1 MLLLLVNVLSKYF
14 YQMSRNTDTSKHTI
28 NQKDSYAILQEPTN
42 ATFIS
47 KETVETNAK
56 TEGIRQAGEVV
67 YVEPKLVEDTETE
80 GQKKAE
86 SISKIMENET
96 NGYAQTYV

>member
-1 MLLLLVNVLSKYF
+1 MQCYWLICRTQRHIKKQSNIT
-14 YQMSRNTDTSKHTI
+14 NEE
-28 NQKDSYAILQEPTN
+28 SYAILQEPTN

-47 KETVETNAK
+47 KETMETNAK

-80 GQKKAE
+80 GQKKAQ
-86 SISKIMENET
+86 SFSTTMENET
-96 NGYAQTYV
+96 NFYAETYV

>member
-1 MLLLLVNVLSKYF
+1 VPLKYF
-14 YQMSRNTDTSKHTI
+14 YMSRTQRHIKKQSNIT
-28 NQKDSYAILQEPTN
+28 NEESYAILQKPTN

-56 TEGIRQAGEVV
+56 TEDIRQAGEVV

-80 GQKKAE
+80 GQKKAQ
-86 SISKIMENET
+86 SFSTTMENET
-96 NGYAQTYV
+96 NFYAETYV

>member
-1 MLLLLVNVLSKYF
+1 
-14 YQMSRNTDTSKHTI
+14 MSRIQRHIKSQLAI
-28 NQKDSYAILQEPTN
+28 NYEDPYAFKKPTT

-47 KETVETNAK
+47 KETMETNAK

-80 GQKKAE
+80 GQKKAQ
-86 SISKIMENET
+86 SFGKIMENEA
-96 NGYAQTYV
+96 NFYAETYV

>member
-1 MLLLLVNVLSKYF
+1 
-14 YQMSRNTDTSKHTI
+14 MSRTQRHIKKQSNIT
-28 NQKDSYAILQEPTN
+28 NEESYAILQEPTN

-47 KETVETNAK
+47 KETMETNAK

-80 GQKKAE
+80 GQKKAQ
-86 SISKIMENET
+86 SFSTTMENET
-96 NGYAQTYV
+96 NFYAETYV